1 MAENNPTRLIVR
13 QPSQYKQGDD
23 FLTWAAQFFN
33 FAEAMAIA
41 KKDQFAALC
50 TYLDSVSFSMVQELA
65 LAEDE
70 KPDPAKF
77 RQLLEKAL
85 QPVDKIPPRLALK
98 YRAQEVNE
106 SLHDFSVALRKL
118 AGKASIPADSREQML
133 VDSFCTGVRDSDTS
147 IKLLATTFETL
158 SLAVEKGQK
167 FEAAT
172 KIRNFV
178 RPNNIPTETD
188 LEILATNPAPQSE
201 SAHVLESRGSATDWS
216 TQADARTAQS
226 QVNASHSVDP
236 NPQNF
241 ATNNYNSAPFLP
253 QNFAVQNFA
262 PPQYA
267 RQDFVP
273 QTLHPGQILQVA
285 PYPNQYNSAGFR
297 HPNSTRDY
305 NRRPQ
310 NNHANKQ
317 CYYCNIWGHIKSQC
331 RKKKRDDENSR
342 PSQAGPSP
350 RNYLPSQM
358 HRYNNFHSGPSPRLN
373 PHQEPFIPQQGPRP
387 QGQTQNFLSGP
398 SPQQ

>member
-172 KIRNFV
+172 QIRNFV

-201 SAHVLESRGSATDWS
+201 SAHVLESRGNATD
-216 TQADARTAQS
+216 
-226 QVNASHSVDP
+226 
-236 NPQNF
+236 
-241 ATNNYNSAPFLP
+241 
-253 QNFAVQNFA
+253 
-262 PPQYA
+262 
-267 RQDFVP
+267 
-273 QTLHPGQILQVA
+273 
-285 PYPNQYNSAGFR
+285 
-297 HPNSTRDY
+297 
-305 NRRPQ
+305 
-310 NNHANKQ
+310 
-317 CYYCNIWGHIKSQC
+317 
-331 RKKKRDDENSR
+331 
-342 PSQAGPSP
+342 
-350 RNYLPSQM
+350 
-358 HRYNNFHSGPSPRLN
+358 
-373 PHQEPFIPQQGPRP
+373 
-387 QGQTQNFLSGP
+387 
-398 SPQQ
+398 